1 MTTDQGVR
9 TPATSQAAAP
19 ALFADEARPALVQ
32 RGLDD
37 PLQSYME
44 SLRPASREAVTKR
57 LRAVAAL
64 FSIPNPDTFA
74 WHTLRAREVQRIVD
88 RLQERGASPATVNLT
103 RAVLRG
109 IAKATRNANL
119 MSDEEYR
126 RIVEVKPDKGRRLS
140 AGRATSGGELA
151 AVCPRLAGW
160 GHCAGARRVLY
171 RLW

>member
-1 MTTDQGVR
+1 MAGVIVSSGR
-9 TPATSQAAAP
+9 KLSSVHR
-19 ALFADEARPALVQ
+19 EARPALMQ
-32 RGLDD
+32 QGFDD

-44 SLRPASREAVTKR
+44 SLRPASCAAVKKR

-64 FSIPNPDTFA
+64 FSIPNPDTFG
-74 WHTLRAREVQRIVD
+74 WHTLRAREVQRIVN
-88 RLQERGASPATVNLT
+88 RLQERGTSPATVNLT

-109 IAKATRNANL
+109 IALATRNANL

-151 AVCPRLAGW
+151 AVCPRVAGW

-171 RLW
+171 LR